1 MNIESLI
8 FAVFF
13 LVCDRLLGENRF
25 LLLYNSDQQLCICEE
40 TLKEIEETDPIL
52 NSISISGM

>member
-13 LVCDRLLGENRF
+13 LVGDRLLGENRV
-25 LLLYNSDQQLCICEE
+25 LLLYNSDQQLYCEE
-40 TLKEIEETDPIL
+40 TQKEIEVTDPIL
-52 NSISISGM
+52 NSISGA

>member
-13 LVCDRLLGENRF
+13 LVCDWLLGENRV
-25 LLLYNSDQQLCICEE
+25 LLFYNSNQQLYCEE
-40 TLKEIEETDPIL
+40 TQKEIAVPDPIL
-52 NSISISGM
+52 SSISGM